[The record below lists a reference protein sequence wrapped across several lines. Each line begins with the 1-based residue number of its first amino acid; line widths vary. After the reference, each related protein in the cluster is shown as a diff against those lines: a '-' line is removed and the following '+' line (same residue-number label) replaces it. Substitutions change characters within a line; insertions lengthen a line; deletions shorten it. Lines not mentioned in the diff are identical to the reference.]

1 MTRQVGRLSSDIRR
15 NQVAIYGNAGIA
27 GAVMAYDS
35 QSVEADA
42 DGNYIIIVHSNWS
55 GTVTPSKTGYT
66 FTPASKSYTNITA
79 SDGGEDYT
87 AEVTTYTI
95 SGNAQEEGVTLTYID
110 GIEKTVQSVAGGDYS
125 LDVTYNWSGT
135 VTPTLDGY
143 AFTPESKSYTNV
155 VADISREDYTAEAFG
170 AIYGVSWEKVESP
183 TLTRTD
189 DAVGMT
195 AEVGIVGGGSVT
207 NDFDTA
213 EIYKDIEQV
222 TDDNGNVFI
231 RIPKFYIEKKSEAN
245 FASWRISRNHFG
257 DAYLPKCFT
266 NADYVDVGA
275 YNASLDSG
283 GTKLE
288 SKADTYPLV
297 SRDIVQMRSLAVA
310 NGADYYQL
318 DVHVY
323 DVLQVLFFVEFAT
336 LDAQSVMY
344 GFVHGRYNATDL
356 ATATESGT
364 NRIIVSTATAAL
376 YEVGQT
382 ISIGTSLGGNQ
393 IFYGR
398 QITGK
403 TIIDASNTAIEFDGA
418 AVNIAT
424 GNILYNTG
432 QKAGWSTGLAAKS
445 GSLNSNSTGKFS
457 CAYRGIENP
466 WGSVWQFV
474 DGVNI
479 NYGQAWVCDTPA
491 DYVSNL
497 FASPYKQ
504 LSYVNHDANGYAV
517 EMGLD
522 SDNPSVQFPISVTGG
537 NYNKY
542 YSDFYYRN
550 SGARIALVGGNWGYG
565 VSAGPS
571 SWNLYYSSANSYV
584 RFGGR
589 LIKGGA

>member
-1 MTRQVGRLSSDIRR
+1 MLGKTNLFSLGML
-15 NQVAIYGNAGIA
+15 
-27 GAVMAYDS
+27 GAKM
-35 QSVEADA
+35 
-42 DGNYIIIVHSNWS
+42 N
-55 GTVTPSKTGYT
+55 
-66 FTPASKSYTNITA
+66 
-79 SDGGEDYT
+79 GGEDYT
-87 AEVTTYTI
+87 AEAV
-95 SGNAQEEGVTLTYID
+95 
-110 GIEKTVQSVAGGDYS
+110 
-125 LDVTYNWSGT
+125 
-135 VTPTLDGY
+135 
-143 AFTPESKSYTNV
+143 
-155 VADISREDYTAEAFG
+155 G

-195 AEVGIVGGGSVT
+195 AEAGVGSGTVT
-207 NDFDTA
+207 NDFDAA

-222 TDDNGNVFI
+222 TDDDGNVFI

-245 FASWRISRNHFG
+245 FASWRISTVSFG

-275 YNASLDSG
+275 YNASLGG

-297 SRDIVQMRSLAVA
+297 NKNIVEFRDYAEA
-310 NGADYYQL
+310 NGAGYYQL

-323 DVLQVLFFVEFAT
+323 DLLQVLFFVEFAT
-336 LDAQSVMY
+336 LNAQSIMY
-344 GFVHGRYNATDL
+344 GFANGRYTTADV
-356 ATATESGT
+356 ATAAENGA
-364 NRIIVSTATAAL
+364 NRIVVATATAAL

-382 ISIGTSLGGNQ
+382 ISIGTSRGGND

-403 TIIDASNTAIEFDGA
+403 TVVDASNTAIEFDGA
-418 AVNIAT
+418 AVNIAI

-432 QKAGWSTGLAAKS
+432 QKSGWSAGLAAKS
-445 GSLNSNSTGKFS
+445 GSLVSNSTGKFA

-479 NYGQAWVCDTPA
+479 NDNQAWVCDTPA
-491 DYVSNL
+491 EYASNL
-497 FASPYKQ
+497 FASPYKE
-504 LSYVNHDANGYAV
+504 LSYVNHDTNGYAV

-522 SDNPSVQFPISVTGG
+522 PDNPSAQFPVSVTGG
-537 NYNKY
+537 DYNKY
-542 YSDFYYRN
+542 YSDYCYQ
-550 SGARIALVGGNWGYG
+550 SAGQKVTLVGGFWRSGLL
-565 VSAGPS
+565 AGLSTWHMHYPS
-571 SWNLYYSSANSYV
+571 TTTNNNI
-584 RFGGR
+584 GGR

>member
-1 MTRQVGRLSSDIRR
+1 MLPIFARVYIYGHIGIAGVTISYTDFTAKSVVSDSRGNFLINVPSGWSGTLVFSHGIPDMEFNNILL
-15 NQVAIYGNAGIA
+15 NQTLFAIYGNVGIA
-27 GAVMAYDS
+27 GATLTYGEQA
-35 QSVEADA
+35 VEADA
-42 DGNYIIIVHSNWS
+42 DGNYIIIVAAGWS
-55 GTVTPSKTGYT
+55 GTVTPSKTDYE
-66 FTPASKSYTNITA
+66 FTPTSRDYTNLA
-79 SDGGEDYT
+79 VSDGGEDYT
-87 AEVTTYTI
+87 AEAV
-95 SGNAQEEGVTLTYID
+95 
-110 GIEKTVQSVAGGDYS
+110 
-125 LDVTYNWSGT
+125 
-135 VTPTLDGY
+135 
-143 AFTPESKSYTNV
+143 
-155 VADISREDYTAEAFG
+155 G
-170 AIYGVSWEKVESP
+170 AIYGVSWTKVESP

-195 AEVGIVGGGSVT
+195 AEAGVGSETVT

-222 TDDNGNVFI
+222 TDDDGNVFI
-231 RIPKFYIEKKSEAN
+231 RIPKFYIEKTSEAN
-245 FASWRISRNHFG
+245 FASWRISTVSFG
-257 DAYLPKCFT
+257 DAYLPKCFV
-266 NADYVDVGA
+266 NPAGGEYEYVDVGA

-297 SRDIVQMRSLAVA
+297 NKNIVEFRDYAEA
-310 NGADYYQL
+310 NGAGYYQL

-323 DVLQVLFFVEFAT
+323 DLLQVLFFVEFAT
-336 LDAQSVMY
+336 LNAQSIMY
-344 GFVHGRYNATDL
+344 GFANGRFATEDV
-356 ATATESGT
+356 ATAAENGA
-364 NRIIVSTATAAL
+364 NRIVVATATAAL

-403 TIIDASNTAIEFDGA
+403 TVVDASNTAIEFDGA
-418 AVNIAT
+418 AVNIAI

-432 QKAGWSTGLAAKS
+432 QKSGWSAGLAAKS
-445 GSLNSNSTGKFS
+445 GSLYSNSSGKFS

-479 NYGQAWVCDTPA
+479 NDNQAWVCDTPA

-504 LSYVNHDANGYAV
+504 LSYVNLNAYGYAV

-522 SDNPSVQFPISVTGG
+522 PDNPSAQFPTSVTGG
-537 NYNKY
+537 AATKFYC
-542 YSDFYYRN
+542 DFYYP
-550 SGARIALVGGNWGYG
+550 GTGQTIAFVGGRWNNGSY
-565 VSAGPS
+565 AGPS
-571 SWNLYYSSANSYV
+571 SWNLTASAPLAV
-584 RFGGR
+584 TFTLGGR